1 MQDLLVSCDNLIK
14 IYKVDD
20 LEVVALQGLD
30 LEVARGEMIAIVGA
44 SGSGKSTLLNILGGL
59 DMPSAG
65 RVIVASHDLGRLSEE
80 QRTRYRS
87 LIVGHVWQQS
97 GRNLL
102 ADLTIA
108 DNVDLPQILKGVS
121 ASRYKRRTRELLE
134 IVGLADMA
142 KKKPSQLSGGEQ
154 QRVALAVALAN
165 EPSLLLADEPTGE
178 LDSVTTQEII
188 TFMRQLNKEMGVTIL
203 IVTHD
208 VAVASIVDRT
218 LAIRDGR
225 TSTETVRRNPW
236 LTTNTT
242 STTTDA
248 AQGRSAIIGLS
259 GETHQESIFIDRVGI
274 LQLPAE
280 AMEQVAL
287 RGRADVRIAG
297 EHIELWPSGLHEHD
311 EDGEHSDGSS
321 TVIGLSLR
329 SYYETILVDRVGR
342 LQLPREALER
352 IPFNGR
358 AEVRIASYHVELWPI
373 GVESNS
379 SEQLEQQLSKKE
391 DR

>member
-1 MQDLLVSCDNLIK
+1 MQDPLVLCENLIK

-30 LEVARGEMIAIVGA
+30 LEVVRGEMIAIVGA

-65 RVIVASHDLGRLSEE
+65 RVTVAGHDLTRLNEE
-80 QRTRYRS
+80 QRTRYRG

-102 ADLTIA
+102 SDLSVA
-108 DNVDLPQILKGVS
+108 DNIDLPQLLKGV
-121 ASRYKRRTRELLE
+121 ASSHYKRRTRELLE

-142 KKKPSQLSGGEQ
+142 KKKPGQLSGGEQ
-154 QRVALAVALAN
+154 QRIALAVALAN
-165 EPSLLLADEPTGE
+165 EPALLLADEPTGE

-188 TFMRQLNKEMGVTIL
+188 AFMRHINQQLNITIL

-208 VAVASIVDRT
+208 IAIASIVDRT

-225 TSTETVRRNPW
+225 TSTETVRRNQP
-236 LTTNTT
+236 LVTMASGT
-242 STTTDA
+242 SVV
-248 AQGRSAIIGLS
+248 IGLPE
-259 GETHQESIFIDRVGI
+259 ETHQEFIFIDRVGI

-280 AMEQVAL
+280 AMERVEL
-287 RGRADVRIAG
+287 RGRADVRIAND
-297 EHIELWPSGLHEHD
+297 HIELRPSSLYETY
-311 EDGEHSDGSS
+311 EAEEVLSDGTSA
-321 TVIGLSLR
+321 VIGLSLR
-329 SYYETILVDRVGR
+329 SHYETILVDRVGR

-352 IPFNGR
+352 VPFHGR
-358 AEVRIASYHVELWPI
+358 ADVRIASYHIELWPM
-373 GVESNS
+373 GAEPPMQNS
-379 SEQLEQQLSKKE
+379 DKKQNYKG
-391 DR
+391 

>member
-1 MQDLLVSCDNLIK
+1 MQDLLIICDNLIK

-59 DMPSAG
+59 DNPSAG
-65 RVIVASHDLGRLSEE
+65 RVTVAGHDLTRLNER
-80 QRTRYRS
+80 QRTRYRG

-108 DNVDLPQILKGVS
+108 DNVDLPQIFKGVS

-134 IVGLADMA
+134 IVGLGDMA
-142 KKKPSQLSGGEQ
+142 RKKPDQLSGGEQ

-178 LDSVTTQEII
+178 LDSATTQEII
-188 TFMRQLNKEMGVTIL
+188 SFMRRLNKELGVTIL

-225 TSTETVRRNPW
+225 TSTETIRRNQP
-236 LTTNTT
+236 LPAAGSAHEE
-242 STTTDA
+242 ST
-248 AQGRSAIIGLS
+248 IVGLPEVTYQ
-259 GETHQESIFIDRVGI
+259 ETIFIDR
-274 LQLPAE
+274 
-280 AMEQVAL
+280 
-287 RGRADVRIAG
+287 
-297 EHIELWPSGLHEHD
+297 
-311 EDGEHSDGSS
+311 
-321 TVIGLSLR
+321 
-329 SYYETILVDRVGR
+329 
-342 LQLPREALER
+342 
-352 IPFNGR
+352 
-358 AEVRIASYHVELWPI
+358 
-373 GVESNS
+373 
-379 SEQLEQQLSKKE
+379 
-391 DR
+391 